1 MKSKRIIALVL
12 LCFVCLAGCA
22 EAAPK
27 VRTCHVVLE
36 EGPGF
41 ESDRYTRVVEAG
53 QDAVFTLR
61 PRRAI
66 PSEKQIME
74 TTR

>member
-1 MKSKRIIALVL
+1 MKPKQIIALVL

-27 VRTCHVVLE
+27 VRICHVVLE

-41 ESDRYTRVVEAG
+41 ESDRYACVVEA
-53 QDAVFTLR
+53 DFSLLFTG
-61 PRRAI
+61 
-66 PSEKQIME
+66 
-74 TTR
+74 